1 MSLKL
6 ILLVAIAGAL
16 GSTLR
21 YLVNL
26 AFLRGGITGLPFAT
40 LTVNVLGCFLAG
52 LFFALFATKFSKYA
66 IYAPV
71 LMVDF
76 LGAFT
81 TFSTFALESV
91 AMLTGGAAWKGLLNI
106 GLQNLAGLGSICAGA
121 GLVRLICR
129 QG

>member
-52 LFFALFATKFSKYA
+52 LFLPYLRQNSRN
-66 IYAPV
+66 
-71 LMVDF
+71 MR
-76 LGAFT
+76 FT
-81 TFSTFALESV
+81 LRF
-91 AMLTGGAAWKGLLNI
+91 
-106 GLQNLAGLGSICAGA
+106 
-121 GLVRLICR
+121 
-129 QG
+129 

>member
-40 LTVNVLGCFLAG
+40 LTVNVQGCFLAG

-71 LMVDF
+71 LMVGF

>member
-1 MSLKL
+1 MPVKL
-6 ILLVAIAGAL
+6 LLLVAVAGAA

-21 YLVNL
+21 YLVNQF
-26 AFLRGGITGLPFAT
+26 FLRGGITGLPYAT

-52 LFFALFATKFSKYA
+52 LLFALFETRLEKYS

-71 LMVDF
+71 VLVGF

-91 AMLTGGAAWKGLLNI
+91 TLMTGGAIWKGMLNI
-106 GLQNLAGLGSICAGA
+106 ALQNLAGLGAICAGL
-121 GLVRLICR
+121 GLIRLFCR
-129 QG
+129 

>member
-71 LMVDF
+71 LMVGF